1 MILMPASGVPVYSI
15 RPLLVVDSSQL
26 LVLELALK
34 LLALGDLPDGLVEV
48 VLVDCIAVVADG
60 E

>member
-1 MILMPASGVPVYSI
+1 MIPMPASAVSVYSF
-15 RPLLVVDSSQL
+15 RPILVVDSLQL

-34 LLALGDLPDGLVEV
+34 LLALGNLADGLVEV
-48 VLVDCIAVVADG
+48 VLIDCVAVVANG